1 MSKPD
6 QGRPS
11 TPPDDPLAVPD
22 TLFNR
27 LDGWTWLGCYGGYY
41 LQADLLHLAGFEHGF
56 FTRRWQGR
64 QPDELACYLSAGTSI
79 HRPQQVHGSEILE
92 ASQADGPPWPE
103 ADGLVSNRGGQSLW
117 VCGADCTPVLI
128 ADPGTGHA
136 AACHAGWRGLAAGIL
151 PKAVEKLEAL
161 GADRNK
167 LLIALGPAVSGSNYQ
182 VGIEVAEAVARSLHV
197 DDSKAEISSA
207 ELHDRLCAL
216 QSAGALSK
224 SPTPQTSTQP
234 GSSQPSSS
242 QPGSSQPGSTQPGS
256 SQPKLQ
262 LDIRLA
268 AKEQMLRLGIDQTQ
282 ISCCPLCTVAEPT
295 LFHSWRRDQVKAVQ
309 WSGIVA
315 QADEEPATS

>member
-41 LQADLLHLAGFEHGF
+41 LQADPLHLAGFEHGF

-224 SPTPQTSTQP
+224 SPT
-234 GSSQPSSS
+234 
-242 QPGSSQPGSTQPGS
+242 
-256 SQPKLQ
+256 
-262 LDIRLA
+262 
-268 AKEQMLRLGIDQTQ
+268 
-282 ISCCPLCTVAEPT
+282 
-295 LFHSWRRDQVKAVQ
+295 
-309 WSGIVA
+309 
-315 QADEEPATS
+315 

>member
-41 LQADLLHLAGFEHGF
+41 LQADPLHLAGFEHGF

-234 GSSQPSSS
+234 GSSQP
-242 QPGSSQPGSTQPGS
+242 
-256 SQPKLQ
+256 KLQ